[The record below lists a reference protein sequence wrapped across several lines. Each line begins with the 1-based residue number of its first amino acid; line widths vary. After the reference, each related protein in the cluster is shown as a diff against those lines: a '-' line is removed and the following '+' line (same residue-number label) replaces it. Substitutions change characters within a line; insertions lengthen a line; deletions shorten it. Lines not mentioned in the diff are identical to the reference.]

1 MTQLYDISR
10 LISSRLS
17 LWPGD
22 ASFEVEQI
30 LDLKKGD
37 LVNLTNVCMGP
48 HTGSHTDAPW
58 HTEPE
63 GGDIASVSLAS
74 YIGPAH
80 VVTVDTQHGPITPA
94 AFAGYDLAGAERLL
108 IHTWNSEL
116 PDDEWPEYFP
126 YPTPEL
132 ADWLAGL
139 GVILLGV
146 DMPSVDGFDST
157 DLACHHRLNHHGIN
171 IIERLVLK
179 DVPDGI
185 YELIALPLKFEGLCG
200 SPVRAVL
207 RSLPA

>member
-1 MTQLYDISR
+1 MAQLYDISR
-10 LISSRLS
+10 LVSPRLT

-22 ASFEVEQI
+22 ASFTVEPI

-37 LVNLTNVCMGP
+37 LVNLTNFCMGP
-48 HTGSHTDAPW
+48 HTGSHIDAPW
-58 HTEPE
+58 HTEKE
-63 GGDIASVSLAS
+63 GGDITTVPLDHT
-74 YIGPAH
+74 IGPAH
-80 VVTVDTQHGPITPA
+80 VVTIDVKHGPITPA
-94 AFAGYDLAGAERLL
+94 AFAGRDLSGVERLL

-116 PDDEWPEYFP
+116 PDEEWPDDFP

-146 DMPSVDGFDST
+146 DLPTVDAFDST
-157 DLACHHRLNHHGIN
+157 ELACHHRLNHHGIS
-171 IIERLVLK
+171 IVERLILK

-185 YELIALPLKFEGLCG
+185 YELIALPLKIEGLCG

-207 RSLPA
+207 RTL